1 MEVTENV
8 RSRTTKRAALGAA
21 LAAVLVMGGALTA
34 SAGTEFVG
42 GGTFHYNADATL
54 NWCNYHHPSKKH
66 RCTVEN
72 RFGSVRSPDAAAGLW
87 AYQSQP
93 VARTGN
99 KVWWHVY

>member
-1 MEVTENV
+1 MDT
-8 RSRTTKRAALGAA
+8 SRQQREKNTRRVGLSAA
-21 LAAVLVMGGALTA
+21 LAAVLVLGGALTA
-34 SAGTEFVG
+34 SAGTEYVG

-72 RFGSVRSPDAAAGLW
+72 KFGSLRSPDTAGGLW

-93 VARTGN
+93 VAKVGN